1 MLEAGC
7 GTGNYSLA
15 FLQNGIGKLTLLDAS
30 NGMLAKA
37 KSKLSNYEERVVEI
51 KEHPLPEIP
60 FADGTFDAC
69 TFIEVLHHLDTVKNE
84 EEVSKHNNLKKALVE
99 AHRVLKPGGVLLIDT
114 CFREN
119 LNGFCTGLAP
129 KTNAYLER
137 LFIDEEILI
146 SFLKENGFTNMSCI
160 SRPGCILYKD
170 NFKIENILDPVW
182 RGCDSSWQILEE
194 NGELDSVLKL
204 VQKHKDKGTLEQLER
219 QFKKVND
226 KVGDHTMLFA
236 QKL

>member
-15 FLQNGIGKLTLLDAS
+15 LLQNGIGKLTLLDAS
-30 NGMLAKA
+30 EGMLAKA
-37 KSKLSNYEERVVEI
+37 KSKLSKHEDRLIEV
-51 KEHPLPEIP
+51 KQHALPEIP

-69 TFIEVLHHLDTVKNE
+69 TFIQVLHHLDTVRKE
-84 EEVSKHNNLKKALVE
+84 EEVSNHINLKKALVE
-99 AHRVLKPGGVLLIDT
+99 AHRVLKSGGVLLIDSY
-114 CFREN
+114 FREN

-129 KTNAYLER
+129 KTNAYLKK
-137 LFIDEEILI
+137 LYIDEEMLI
-146 SFLKENGFTNMSCI
+146 SFLKENGFVNMSCI
-160 SRPGCILYKD
+160 SRPGCTIYKD

-204 VQKHKDKGTLEQLER
+204 VQKHKDEGTLEQLER
-219 QFKKVND
+219 QFKRVND
-226 KVGDHTMLFA
+226 KVGNHTMLFA